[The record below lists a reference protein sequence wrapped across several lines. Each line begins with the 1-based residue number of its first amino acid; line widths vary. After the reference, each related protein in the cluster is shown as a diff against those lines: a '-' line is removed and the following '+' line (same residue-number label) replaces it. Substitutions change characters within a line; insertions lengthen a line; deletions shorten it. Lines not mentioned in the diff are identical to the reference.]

1 MSFTSLEQFYNNYR
15 IKNEQQPNETTLN
28 RPVMRLKR
36 EVRELKSVLDIITG
50 TDIEEWTSSRFYET
64 DEYVKYKDSYYISLT
79 DDNIGNTPNNGS
91 DFWNRVSLTKINETP
106 ATVCYVDEF
115 VADGDNTYFS
125 VSKNLSSDPLVFFD
139 GVLVSSAS
147 YTYTSRYVK
156 FNEIPQKDVKITIV
170 YGTQYIN
177 SVELSKREYTASE
190 RQVLFETPFNLTNP
204 SVFVNGILIP
214 STLYNYEKNSIEFYY
229 FLKANDVVT
238 ICNGTNL
245 GYDTYSK
252 NELDEQFGKFL
263 TTDNAYTKAE
273 ANVLLD
279 DKLSVVDAEYNYA
292 KYSNVYRKTDID
304 NMINNLNDSLQT
316 SIETSVQ
323 GFAEKGSS
331 LSDYGILDAYTK
343 DETSDVFDT
352 LLSTSAQN
360 GVIKASLERKADIAS
375 TISGYGITDAYTK
388 TSVDELLNNKVDS
401 SQFTSD
407 TLSTMLVDTF
417 NKYLQKE
424 SFQAQKGGMTFETFF
439 NDENFEHNNISIN
452 NYTNAYE
459 NAPSIE
465 VQTSV
470 SDTGTSS
477 HYRVFSDLNTD
488 DMVVKVEG
496 DFKGYWAFKLSQ
508 VGVVDY
514 TKYNWFVEV
523 IPTMTGDNLDFVP
536 KGYGS
541 TFTFGST
548 KTTSSSQSLYNYGWL
563 DESQST
569 VNLVSTCQCDNTVK
583 ETYAHYVL
591 TGYDKRISQRRTFNQ
606 GDDNISG
613 ILPKSDTDIQNEY
626 AQAQFVS
633 TEDAEIPS
641 ESSNALAKLTSDAS
655 ENVATYTAGGT
666 NYTSFMKV
674 YSDKYSV
681 SAGDTI
687 TLWIVGANIG
697 DKVTIALPDNVS
709 AVNTKT
715 NLTDILI
722 DDNSPMSLN
731 VKISD
736 TVNADDKLKVQVSSD
751 NAQTVDCVLTV
762 V

>member
-1 MSFTSLEQFYNNYR
+1 MSFTSLEQFYKNYR

-50 TDIEEWTSSRFYET
+50 SDIEEWTSSRFYET
-64 DEYVKYKDSYYISLT
+64 DEYVKYKDSYYISLS
-79 DDNIGNTPNNGS
+79 DDNIGNTPSNGS

-115 VADGDNTYFS
+115 VADGENTYFS

-139 GVLVSSAS
+139 GVLISSAS
-147 YTYTSRYVK
+147 YTYNSRYVK

-214 STLYNYEKNSIEFYY
+214 STLYNFEKNSIEFYY

-279 DKLSVVDAEYNYA
+279 DKLSIVDAEYNYA
-292 KYSNVYRKTDID
+292 QYSNVYRKTDID

-331 LSDYGILDAYTK
+331 LADYGILDAYTK

-352 LLSTSAQN
+352 LLSASAQN

-407 TLSTMLVDTF
+407 NLSTMLIDTF

-439 NDENFEHNNISIN
+439 NDEDNENTNISIN

-508 VGVVDY
+508 VGVIDY

-563 DESQST
+563 DKSQST

-697 DKVTIALPDNVS
+697 DKVTINLPDNVS
-709 AVNTKT
+709 AVNTET
-715 NLTDILI
+715 ILTEILI

>member
-64 DEYVKYKDSYYISLT
+64 DEYVKYKESYYISLS
-79 DDNIGNTPNNGS
+79 DDNIGNTPSNES
-91 DFWNRVSLTKINETP
+91 EFWNRVTLTKINENP
-106 ATVCYVDEF
+106 ATVCYIDEF
-115 VADGDNTYFS
+115 VADGENTYFS
-125 VSKNLSSDPLVFFD
+125 VSKNLSSDPLVFVD
-139 GVLVSSAS
+139 GVLVASSS

-156 FNEIPQKDVKITIV
+156 FNVLPLKDVKITIV

-177 SVELSKREYTASE
+177 SVELSKREYTASK

-214 STLYNYEKNSIEFYY
+214 SKLYNFEKNSIEFYY
-229 FLKANDVVT
+229 FLKEGDVVT

-273 ANVLLD
+273 ANVLLN

-292 KYSNVYRKTDID
+292 QYSEVYRKIDID
-304 NMINNLNDSLQT
+304 NMINNLNDSLT
-316 SIETSVQ
+316 TEIKTSVQ
-323 GFAEKGSS
+323 GFAEKGNS
-331 LSDYGILDAYTK
+331 LADYGILDAYTK
-343 DETSDVFDT
+343 DETSDIFDT
-352 LLSTSAQN
+352 LLSASAN
-360 GVIKASLERKADIAS
+360 SGVVKALLESKADTAS

-388 TSVDELLNNKVDS
+388 TAVDDLLNTKVES
-401 SQFTSD
+401 SQFTPD
-407 TLSTMLVDTF
+407 NLSTMLVDTLS
-417 NKYLQKE
+417 KYLQKE
-424 SFQAQKGGMTFETFF
+424 SFQAQKGGMTFETSF
-439 NDENFEHNNISIN
+439 NDDNTENENISIN

-459 NAPSIE
+459 NTPSIE

-470 SDTGTSS
+470 SDTGSSS

-563 DESQST
+563 DETQST
-569 VNLVSTCQCDNTVK
+569 VNLVSTCQCDDTVK
-583 ETYAHYVL
+583 ESYAHYVL

-606 GDDNISG
+606 GDTDISG
-613 ILPKSDTDIQNEY
+613 ILPKSDTDAQNEY
-626 AQAQFVS
+626 AQTQFAN
-633 TEDAEIPS
+633 TEDAEVPS
-641 ESSNALAKLTSDAS
+641 ESSNALEKLSTDAS
-655 ENVATYTAGGT
+655 ENVATYSAGGT

-674 YSDKYSV
+674 YSDKYNV
-681 SAGDTI
+681 SAGDTV
-687 TLWIVGANIG
+687 TLWIIGANIG
-697 DKVTIALPDNVS
+697 DKVTITLPENVS
-709 AVNTKT
+709 TVNSELV
-715 NLTDILI
+715 LTDIEI
-722 DDNSPMSLN
+722 DDNSAMSLN

-736 TVNADDKLKVQVSSD
+736 TVSADDTLKVQVSSD
-751 NAQTVDCVLTV
+751 KAQTVDCVLTV